1 MRDEPGALKCR
12 HQSLVVN
19 LRLKEIEKNEY
30 SRKDCREGQYPFIL
44 PADISE
50 QTCAGCKERIPQPRF
65 THCAEWRTLQR
76 YPEKN
81 DKARKNYGRCP
92 ECQQGRLSVVKR
104 RSGRSRNRQQYCQVG
119 KINEDI
125 PRGLAPRGISSR
137 RNRENKNTLALL
149 QITGGEGNSDIALVL
164 I

>member
-30 SRKDCREGQYPFIL
+30 SRKDCREGQYPSIL

-65 THCAEWRTLQR
+65 THGAEWRTLQR

-92 ECQQGRLSVVKR
+92 GCQQGRLSVVKR
-104 RSGRSRNRQQYCQVG
+104 RSGRSRNRQQYCQGG
-119 KINEDI
+119 KINEYI
-125 PRGLAPRGISSR
+125 PSHHFTGPLINNMNAPARSISIPARAKYLHGSR
-137 RNRENKNTLALL
+137 TICKI
-149 QITGGEGNSDIALVL
+149 Q
-164 I
+164 